1 MTVCNIGA
9 AHFVYHLTHAV
20 FVGGFDLLYLDVV
33 AERQLLYGH
42 IRIRDLRL
50 GIVVVQLCRVVDVM
64 LCRKVYDL

>member
-1 MTVCNIGA
+1 MTVCNISA
-9 AHFVYHLTHAV
+9 AHFVYHLTQIV

-50 GIVVVQLCRVVDVM
+50 GIIVVQLCRVVDVM